1 MKREKKKSDW
11 FEIFAYLL
19 MTGCIVLFILG
30 VVRSQ
35 WERMLLLL
43 LLVLV
48 LCVIL
53 LFAFLRQRQ
62 TANRYRELMR
72 WMRSGD
78 LEDRSGLSAELRE
91 ELDEFFVL
99 LEQKY
104 LSGRV
109 QEGMEYAALQNQINP
124 HFLYNTLDA
133 IRSQALAAGQT
144 EIAEMTGKMSRFYRY
159 SIKNRGDLV
168 PLAEELSNVE
178 DYFSIQHYRF
188 EDRFSLEILCEEP
201 EILHYYIPKMTFQ
214 PLVENALYH
223 GLEPRK
229 GGGQVTLRLTRL
241 GKSIS
246 IVVHDDGIGMDEA
259 TLEKVRQRLSG
270 KLPEEDSRG
279 KRSGIAVYNVNKRL
293 QILFGEAYGLQYT
306 SAPDMGTDVEIRI
319 PLVSDEN
326 RGMLKSVVSL

>member
-1 MKREKKKSDW
+1 MKRGKNKSDW
-11 FEIFAYLL
+11 FEVFAYLL

-30 VVRSQ
+30 IVRSR
-35 WERMLLLL
+35 WEWMILLLL
-43 LLVLV
+43 LL
-48 LCVIL
+48 LCVGVGFL
-53 LFAFLRQRQ
+53 LAFLRQRR
-62 TANRYRELMR
+62 TANKYRELQR
-72 WMRSGD
+72 WMQEGD
-78 LEDRSGLSAELRE
+78 LEDRDGLSAELQE
-91 ELDEFFVL
+91 DLELFFASL
-99 LEQKY
+99 DRKY
-104 LSGRV
+104 THENARTGI
-109 QEGMEYAALQNQINP
+109 EYAALQNQINP

-133 IRSQALAAGQT
+133 IRSQALAAGQP

-168 PLAEELSNVE
+168 PLAEELSNVK
-178 DYFSIQHYRF
+178 DYFSIQRYRF

-223 GLEPRK
+223 GLEPHK
-229 GGGQVTLRLTRL
+229 GGGQVTLRLTCL
-241 GKSIS
+241 GKSIL

-259 TLEKVRQRLSG
+259 TLEKVRQRLYG

-293 QILFGEAYGLQYT
+293 QILFGDAYGLQYT
-306 SAPDMGTDVEIRI
+306 SAPGMGTDVEIRI

-326 RGMLKSVVSL
+326 RGLRRRI